1 MARRPSARSR
11 CGSRRRTARR
21 CRRAGRS
28 RERGADG
35 HLRAADDC
43 RAFERRDPR
52 TRGARLR
59 ARLQG
64 VRRDQLR
71 AGSVP
76 PGRRVRP
83 LGGDCAVGSAVGARR
98 RRRDRRRRRAR
109 ARRRAPGPAAA
120 RRPADHLRD
129 HGHGRSRLRARRC
142 RPLDLGAE
150 RERLPRVHSL
160 RQRQRPRDRDRTE
173 PPLGDR
179 PRRGRARRLRAVL
192 PALQARHRDARGRR
206 RPAGGALDGDQRQPH
221 HRARVGARW
230 RHRGRRGD
238 ADREPHRGLARP
250 CLVRAARLPGRDP
263 RRAGLGSRCG
273 RRRRRHRPAAAVQRL
288 LPRPATLQG
297 QHHRHAG
304 ARAVRRARAHPPRQA
319 LRPVRPGANRARL
332 MSAITTGVYH
342 RSYRADLALRHT
354 LTEYVRLALVLA
366 AVVAAPFVASPYWVH
381 VLDDI
386 GIAVIGAI
394 GLNIL
399 VGYTGQI
406 SLGQGGFLAVG
417 AYTAGLISI
426 HSSLPPLVGIFVAG
440 LVSAAIGAFFGLP
453 ALRLKGL
460 YLAIATPN
468 LFRTGVGRAFVAI
481 RDQDVAAEAIGVNT
495 ARYKILA
502 FALSTGFA
510 GVAGALTAYWT
521 SILTWERFTI
531 DVSILY
537 LAMIIIGGLGS
548 VSGAVYGA
556 AFIVALPAGLQQLS
570 NELHGSLGF
579 VQANLPAIQQVIFG
593 LTIMLFLVFEPKGL
607 ARIWQRAK
615 DYLRLWPFRY

>member
-35 HLRAADDC
+35 HLRAVDDC
-43 RAFERRDPR
+43 RALERRDPR
-52 TRGARLR
+52 ARRTRFR

-64 VRRDQLR
+64 LGRDQLR
-71 AGSVP
+71 AGPVP

-83 LGGDCAVGSAVGARR
+83 LGRDRALGPAVGARS
-98 RRRDRRRRRAR
+98 RRRDRCRHRPG
-109 ARRRAPGPAAA
+109 ARRRAPSSPSARRAA
-120 RRPADHLRD
+120 RHLRD
-129 HGHGRSRLRARRC
+129 HGHGWPRLRARRRC
-142 RPLDLGAE
+142 PLDLGTE
-150 RERLPRVHSL
+150 RERLPRVYSL
-160 RQRQRPRDRDRTE
+160 RQRQRSRDRGRTE

-179 PRRGRARRLRAVL
+179 PGRGRARRLRAVL
-192 PALQARHRDARGRR
+192 PALEARHRDARGRR
-206 RPAGGALDGDQRQPH
+206 RPAGGAVGGDQRQPR
-221 HRARVGARW
+221 HRARVGARR
-230 RHRGRRGD
+230 RHRRRRGN
-238 ADREPHRGLARP
+238 AHRESHRCIAGPELIRP
-250 CLVRAARLPGRDP
+250 ARLPRRHP
-263 RRAGLGSRCG
+263 RRAGFRSRSG
-273 RRRRRHRPAAAVQRL
+273 RRRRGHRPAPAVQRL
-288 LPRPATLQG
+288 LPRPAAHQD

-304 ARAVRRARAHPPRQA
+304 ARAVRRARAYPPREA
-319 LRPVRPGANRARL
+319 LRPVRPRANRARL
-332 MSAITTGVYH
+332 AVSSITTGVYH
-342 RSYRADLALRHT
+342 RTYRADLALRHT

-366 AVVAAPFVASPYWVH
+366 AVVAAPFVASPYWIH

-417 AYTAGLISI
+417 AYTAGVISI

-440 LVSAAIGAFFGLP
+440 LVSAAIG
-453 ALRLKGL
+453 
-460 YLAIATPN
+460 
-468 LFRTGVGRAFVAI
+468 AI

-548 VSGAVYGA
+548 VSGAIYGA

-579 VQANLPAIQQVIFG
+579 IQTNLPAIQQVIFG

-615 DYLRLWPFRY
+615 DYFRLWPFRY

>member
-28 RERGADG
+28 RERCADG
-35 HLRAADDC
+35 HLRAVDDC
-43 RAFERRDPR
+43 RPLERRDPR
-52 TRGARLR
+52 ARRTRFR

-64 VRRDQLR
+64 LGRDQLR

-83 LGGDCAVGSAVGARR
+83 LGRDRALGPAVGARR
-98 RRRDRRRRRAR
+98 RRRDRRRHRPG
-109 ARRRAPGPAAA
+109 ARRRAPGSPSARRAA
-120 RRPADHLRD
+120 RHLRD
-129 HGHGRSRLRARRC
+129 HGHGRPCLRARRC

-160 RQRQRPRDRDRTE
+160 RQRKRPRDGDRAE

-179 PRRGRARRLRAVL
+179 PGRGRARRVRAVL
-192 PALQARHRDARGRR
+192 PALEAWHRNARGRR

-221 HRARVGARW
+221 HRARVGARR
-230 RHRGRRGD
+230 RHRRRRRD
-238 ADREPHRGLARP
+238 ADRESHGCLARAE
-250 CLVRAARLPGRDP
+250 LVRPARLPRRHP
-263 RRAGLGSRCG
+263 RRAGLGSRSG
-273 RRRRRHRPAAAVQRL
+273 RRRRRHRPAPAVQRL
-288 LPRPATLQG
+288 LPRPATRQDR
-297 QHHRHAG
+297 HHRHAG

-319 LRPVRPGANRARL
+319 LRPLRPGTDRARL
-332 MSAITTGVYH
+332 AMSSITTGVYH

-354 LTEYVRLALVLA
+354 LTEYVRLALVIA

-426 HSSLPPLVGIFVAG
+426 HTSVPPLVGIFLAAV
-440 LVSAAIGAFFGLP
+440 VSAAVGAFFGLP

-460 YLAIATPN
+460 YLAIATLASQVIITWTILHWSFLGAGAP
-468 LFRTGVGRAFVAI
+468 LVLTDPTSVFGWTIVGDRQWFWVI
-481 RDQDVAAEAIGVNT
+481 
-495 ARYKILA
+495 
-502 FALSTGFA
+502 SGFA
-510 GVAGALTAYWT
+510 AL
-521 SILTWERFTI
+521 
-531 DVSILY
+531 
-537 LAMIIIGGLGS
+537 
-548 VSGAVYGA
+548 A
-556 AFIVALPAGLQQLS
+556 AIVA
-570 NELHGSLGF
+570 
-579 VQANLPAIQQVIFG
+579 
-593 LTIMLFLVFEPKGL
+593 
-607 ARIWQRAK
+607 
-615 DYLRLWPFRY
+615 